1 MIDTTLG
8 VAGTV
13 VVGAAEKVNA
23 TGALEA
29 LKKPILAALFAVTS
43 QVVAVDALRTFV
55 DVIKQPEPVAEKL
68 NAPEPDP
75 PVAVRVIAVP
85 ATPLRTELLI
95 DSGACAT
102 GVGTNDA
109 VSVANSKVVE
119 PVPADVTFAGVE
131 VDTREVRI
139 WAGVAA
145 GFFSRRSA
153 AEPATC
159 GEAIDVPLIELVA
172 VVLPI
177 QLERIPD
184 PGAKMSKQVP
194 KLL

>member
-1 MIDTTLG
+1 MKLN
-8 VAGTV
+8 V
-13 VVGAAEKVNA
+13 
-23 TGALEA
+23 TGSLEA
-29 LKKPILAALFAVTS
+29 LRNPVLAALLAVTT
-43 QVVAVDALRTFV
+43 QVAVPVALRAVDA
-55 DVIKQPEPVAEKL
+55 VIEQLVPVTEKL